1 MRFIC
6 VKWGDKYSAEWVWR
20 LRAAV
25 AYWYNGPHEF
35 VCMTD
40 DPTGLEG
47 MECMP
52 CAPDLPT

>member
-25 AYWYNGPHEF
+25 AYWYN
-35 VCMTD
+35 
-40 DPTGLEG
+40 
-47 MECMP
+47 
-52 CAPDLPT
+52 